1 MSKVDPKFIYHM
13 EDVLDVYEAAYDPLY
28 PTVCLDEMSYQL
40 LDHARPPLPVEP
52 GRPARIDYEYK
63 RNGTCNLFGFFEPH
77 RGWRHIKITERHTKL
92 DFAECLRE
100 LVEVHYP
107 HATKIRVVLDNLNI
121 HTLWTLYE
129 RYPAEQARRIASR
142 LEFHHTPVH
151 ASWLNMIEI
160 EFSALV
166 RQCLSRR
173 LPDTDVLAREIAAW
187 ETARNDAQVTVDW
200 RFTTRDARTKL
211 TRNYPNH

>member
-77 RGWRHIKITERHTKL
+77 RGWRHIKITERRTKL

-166 RQCLSRR
+166 RQCLSPR

>member
-1 MSKVDPKFIYHM
+1 M
-13 EDVLDVYEAAYDPLY
+13 EDVLDLYEATYDPLY

-77 RGWRHIKITERHTKL
+77 RGWRHIKMTERRTKL

-107 HATKIRVVLDNLNI
+107 HAKKIRVVLDNLNI

-151 ASWLNMIEI
+151 ASWLNMIES
-160 EFSALV
+160 EFSARV
-166 RQCLSRR
+166 RQCLSRG
-173 LPDTDVLAREIAAW
+173 LPEIDVLAREIAAW